1 MEINFPASPSAGDS
15 FSANGRTYTYGGWA
29 WELTSNIAPHAA
41 SHAAGGA
48 DAVAPDARWD
58 LLAPAAPTALTAAA
72 GNAQAVLAWTAPS
85 GLLAQTP
92 ITDYVVH
99 VSTDGTTWTTFSD
112 GTSTAATATVT
123 GLTNGTAYQ
132 FRVAAVNGIGTG
144 AYSTA
149 SAAATPAAGDALFA
163 SVSLLMHMDGT
174 NGSSTFT
181 DSSLYA
187 TAGRL
192 TRQGNAQIST
202 AQSQF
207 GSASGLFGGASDW
220 VTTPTDSTLTLGSG
234 DCTLEFFFRSGNT
247 SSRMGVVGN
256 RTGSGGDAVFC
267 VVLNPANLYGFGYIL
282 MHTDNSAIIS
292 TATSWSANAWHY
304 CAIVRSG
311 SAWSLYL
318 DGTRVGT
325 ATSSVDL
332 NATSTLYLG
341 KEGSRNDQSSPMDG
355 NIDELRITQGHARY
369 TGATMTVPTAAY
381 PSSGVYQDPFLAK
394 VSILL
399 PMDGTGAS
407 FSDSSLAPKTI
418 TAAGDATQSAAQSK
432 WGGKSAYF
440 DGTGDSLSTGATAD
454 TLLGQSGDFTVEMWI
469 YPTSLSGTR
478 ALFSTRTNS
487 SSNDV
492 IIFGIRSASV
502 YVDTNAV
509 GVVSEGVALTLNAWQ
524 HVALTRSGNTFT
536 TYING
541 TVVATGSGS
550 HSFSSAQSAII
561 GAEARA
567 DAGSAS
573 QFAGYIDDVRITKG
587 VARTITVPTAAFP
600 NS

>member
-1 MEINFPASPSAGDS
+1 MSDIIRLKRSSVVGS
-15 FSANGRTYTYGGWA
+15 
-29 WELTSNIAPHAA
+29 I
-41 SHAAGGA
+41 
-48 DAVAPDARWD
+48 
-58 LLAPAAPTALTAAA
+58 PTALEFGEIALNYADGVVYYKNAA
-72 GNAQAVLAWTAPS
+72 GVIVAL
-85 GLLAQTP
+85 
-92 ITDYVVH
+92 
-99 VSTDGTTWTTFSD
+99 TT
-112 GTSTAATATVT
+112 
-123 GLTNGTAYQ
+123 GTA
-132 FRVAAVNGIGTG
+132 VVVPT
-144 AYSTA
+144 
-149 SAAATPAAGDALFA
+149 DADFA
-163 SVSLLMHMDGT
+163 SVSLLLHGDGNLTDSSSLARTVTAVGTVTSNGAAKFGANSLAFVGSGKLTIPTDASLTFAGDFTVEFWCKFSSLSSTYGAFFAGDTGATQMFLTTQSNGQGLRWGLSWTAEYASGSCTWATGQWYHVAVRRAGTYVTMWVDGVNITSGAPTNATTYSGGLALMGGIASVQDFDGFVDDFRVTKGVARTITVPTAAYPNAGPAVTTPTDADFASVSLLLHMDGT

-381 PSSGVYQDPFLAK
+381 P
-394 VSILL
+394 
-399 PMDGTGAS
+399 
-407 FSDSSLAPKTI
+407 
-418 TAAGDATQSAAQSK
+418 
-432 WGGKSAYF
+432 
-440 DGTGDSLSTGATAD
+440 
-454 TLLGQSGDFTVEMWI
+454 
-469 YPTSLSGTR
+469 
-478 ALFSTRTNS
+478 
-487 SSNDV
+487 
-492 IIFGIRSASV
+492 
-502 YVDTNAV
+502 NA
-509 GVVSEGVALTLNAWQ
+509 
-524 HVALTRSGNTFT
+524 
-536 TYING
+536 
-541 TVVATGSGS
+541 
-550 HSFSSAQSAII
+550 
-561 GAEARA
+561 
-567 DAGSAS
+567 
-573 QFAGYIDDVRITKG
+573 
-587 VARTITVPTAAFP
+587 
-600 NS
+600 